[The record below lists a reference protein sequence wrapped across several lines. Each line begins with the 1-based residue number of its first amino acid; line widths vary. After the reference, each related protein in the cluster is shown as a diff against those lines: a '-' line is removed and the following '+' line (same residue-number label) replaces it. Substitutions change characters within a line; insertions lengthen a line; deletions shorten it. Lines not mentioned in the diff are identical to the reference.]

1 MDIKRASGLIL
12 HPTALPSKY
21 GIGDFGSSA
30 YTLIDKLSESKT
42 SLWQVLPLGITDE
55 IEFSPYSSKSS
66 VLGNPYLISLEE
78 FEENIVDKQ
87 ALEKLKNLS
96 SNEVEYKKVYKE
108 KDILLK
114 ELSKK
119 FNINDPL
126 VQNFLKK
133 PLIKEHLVFITLSSV
148 LGVNWLNWKDEF
160 QNYSSDLFKHVITE
174 YEEELKFNIFTQF
187 QFDQQWYKLKE
198 YANSKNVHILG
209 DIPIYVNHNSADVW
223 LNKNL
228 FDLDENNS
236 MSYVSGAVP
245 DSFTKDGQIWGT
257 ALYDWEAHLN
267 ENYKYWIQKLNV
279 QLEKYDFLRIDHFIG
294 FFKFWAIPK
303 GESALNGHWR
313 DGPWKTF
320 FDIVSK
326 HVPFEKLLAED
337 LGVVLKETDTILQK
351 YNIPGML
358 LLEQR
363 IPNGDGTKEIH
374 PKEWP
379 TNVAAYTGTHDSQ
392 TIKQWFE
399 NANNIQIK
407 SFLNYLETN
416 NQKPTNNV
424 WDFISLVWST
434 KCLIAI
440 TTVQDLLELDGSARF
455 NIPGTQNNNWKW
467 RLKSLKHL
475 DEPLDALK
483 NLNEKFKRIKT

>member
-78 FEENIVDKQ
+78 FEENIVEKQ
-87 ALEKLKNLS
+87 ALKKLKNLS

-108 KDILLK
+108 KYILLK

-119 FNINDPL
+119 FNIKDTH

-148 LGVNWLNWKDEF
+148 LGENWLNWKDEF
-160 QNYSSDLFKHVITE
+160 QNYSSDLFRHVVTE

-198 YANSKNVHILG
+198 YANSKNVYILG

-257 ALYDWEAHLN
+257 ALYDWDAHLD
-267 ENYKYWIQKLNV
+267 ENYKYWIEKLNI
-279 QLEKYDFLRIDHFIG
+279 QLEKYDFLQ
-294 FFKFWAIPK
+294 
-303 GESALNGHWR
+303 
-313 DGPWKTF
+313 
-320 FDIVSK
+320 
-326 HVPFEKLLAED
+326 
-337 LGVVLKETDTILQK
+337 QK
-351 YNIPGML
+351 I
-358 LLEQR
+358 
-363 IPNGDGTKEIH
+363 
-374 PKEWP
+374 
-379 TNVAAYTGTHDSQ
+379 
-392 TIKQWFE
+392 
-399 NANNIQIK
+399 
-407 SFLNYLETN
+407 
-416 NQKPTNNV
+416 
-424 WDFISLVWST
+424 
-434 KCLIAI
+434 
-440 TTVQDLLELDGSARF
+440 
-455 NIPGTQNNNWKW
+455 
-467 RLKSLKHL
+467 
-475 DEPLDALK
+475 
-483 NLNEKFKRIKT
+483 